1 MKKNLDEVSFS
12 TTFKYFVYT
21 IKAIFLID
29 CKFVCF
35 KLFFI
40 TENIDKPDANATI
53 YDGDDLKFSMKVDD
67 DNKNNKFY
75 LKLVDSNGNE
85 QIKQFTV
92 AGDDTFD
99 YYWQDLR
106 KGESFTVVIKEVD
119 GLIESPWYFIDQ
131 VDTGLYKHLTN

>member
-1 MKKNLDEVSFS
+1 
-12 TTFKYFVYT
+12 
-21 IKAIFLID
+21 
-29 CKFVCF
+29 
-35 KLFFI
+35 
-40 TENIDKPDANATI
+40 
-53 YDGDDLKFSMKVDD
+53 MKVDD

-131 VDTGLYKHLTN
+131 VDTGLYKYLTN